1 MKDATQAAEN
11 QVIASLAEQQL
22 DVPPANDESVRAYLL
37 QNPDFFSRCPEL
49 LEKLVIPHE
58 RSGSVSLV
66 EKQSEILRNKVRQL
80 SRKIHQLI
88 AIAKQNERIYRVY
101 VDLNLRLWRCTDF
114 EDIQNTLEQVML
126 QQLKLSAV
134 AIKPFKGPYAMP
146 EIQQRLFIEKHFK
159 NRAFYFGRL
168 TEHEKHLLFD
178 EQTAQSCVLVR
189 LGVDNDCGILAVG
202 SNDPGHFNP
211 DMDTLLLTQLQQ
223 FLNILLPDILGA

>member
-1 MKDATQAAEN
+1 MKDATQTAEDQN
-11 QVIASLAEQQL
+11 ITPINDAEAIR
-22 DVPPANDESVRAYLL
+22 PSAESVRSYLL
-37 QNPDFFSRCPEL
+37 ENPAFFSHYPEL

-58 RSGSVSLV
+58 QQGSVSLV

-101 VDLNLRLWRCTDF
+101 VDLNIRLWQCKDF
-114 EDIQNTLEQVML
+114 SDIQNTIEQVML
-126 QQLKLSAV
+126 EQLKLSAV
-134 AIKPFKGPYAMP
+134 SLKPFKGPFAIS

-159 NRAFYFGRL
+159 NKNFYFGRL
-168 TEHEKHLLFD
+168 SDHEKQLLFD
-178 EQTAQSCVLVR
+178 EQPAESVVLVR
-189 LGVDNDCGILAVG
+189 LGDLSDLGILAVG

-223 FLNILLPDILGA
+223 FLNILLPDLIGF

>member
-1 MKDATQAAEN
+1 MKDATQTADSAIATIAPDDAA
-11 QVIASLAEQQL
+11 VRAE
-22 DVPPANDESVRAYLL
+22 DVRAYLL
-37 QNPDFFSRCPEL
+37 NNPEFFAHYPEL

-58 RSGSVSLV
+58 QHGSVSLV

-101 VDLNLRLWRCTDF
+101 VDLNIRLWQCKDF
-114 EDIQNTLEQVML
+114 ADIQTTLEQVML

-134 AIKPFKGPYAMP
+134 SIKPFSGPFAIS
-146 EIQQRLFIEKHFK
+146 EIHQRLFVEKHFK
-159 NRAFYFGRL
+159 NKMFYFGRL
-168 TEHEKHLLFD
+168 SAHEKQLLFD
-178 EQTAQSCVLVR
+178 EQPAESVVLVR
-189 LGVDNDCGILAVG
+189 LGTEDDLGILAVG

-223 FLNILLPDILGA
+223 FLNILLPDLVGY

>member
-1 MKDATQAAEN
+1 MKDATQAAEEQN
-11 QVIASLAEQQL
+11 VTSLN
-22 DVPPANDESVRAYLL
+22 DVETNMPSAESVRKYLIE
-37 QNPDFFSRCPEL
+37 NPQFFSHYPEL

-58 RSGSVSLV
+58 QQGSVSLV

-101 VDLNLRLWRCTDF
+101 VDLNIRLWQCKDF
-114 EDIQNTLEQVML
+114 ADIQNTIEQVML
-126 QQLKLSAV
+126 EQLKLSAV
-134 AIKPFKGPYAMP
+134 TIKPFKGPFAIS

-159 NRAFYFGRL
+159 NKSFYFGRL
-168 TEHEKHLLFD
+168 NDHEKHLLFD
-178 EQTAQSCVLVR
+178 EQPAESVVLVR
-189 LGVDNDCGILAVG
+189 LGSLSDLGILAVG

-223 FLNILLPDILGA
+223 FLNILLPDLIGF